1 MPRKATTT
9 TTRHFSAFRFRFSWL
24 PYPIEQQQQQQ
35 HEVNETP
42 KKEEKK
48 NAAKSKIAIFDG
60 LFSCLLHLQQGGAAI
75 MYWR

>member
-1 MPRKATTT
+1 MPRNSNNNNYTTF
-9 TTRHFSAFRFRFSWL
+9 RRISFSVFLASL
-24 PYPIEQQQQQQ
+24 SQQQQ

-60 LFSCLLHLQQGGAAI
+60 LFSCLPRLQQGGAAI

>member
-1 MPRKATTT
+1 MPQCHAK
-9 TTRHFSAFRFRFSWL
+9 
-24 PYPIEQQQQQQ
+24 QQQKQHDISFSVFLASLSQQQ